1 MTDSNDNPS
10 GDDHASQFE
19 ENVYREIHEWGSSA
33 SLSGTVVAALANFK
47 GVESAE
53 MKPLYEYIDP
63 DALEALFDPT
73 RDGFRTD
80 GRVSFSID
88 DSQVAIHSHGEF
100 AVVSIRTNPSKCID
114 CRSIVDD
121 ATFGSALQ
129 TLVQMAAQ
137 NDVGVSGGWR
147 VESPSNE
154 FPDWEVVI
162 TELAK
167 RPDETDPSAK

>member
-1 MTDSNDNPS
+1 MTDSNNDPS
-10 GDDHASQFE
+10 SDDHASQFE
-19 ENVYREIHEWGSSA
+19 KKNVYREIHEWDSSA
-33 SLSGTVVAALANFK
+33 SLTGTVVAALANFK
-47 GVESAE
+47 EVESTE
-53 MKPLYEYIDP
+53 MEPLYEHVDP

-73 RDGFRTD
+73 GDGFRTD

-88 DSQVAIHSHGEF
+88 DNQVTIHSHGEF
-100 AVVSIRTNPSKCID
+100 AVVSIRKNPSKCVD

-162 TELAK
+162 TELA
-167 RPDETDPSAK
+167 DQSTDTKHP